1 MKRLFVF
8 LLLSLSVLFGCRKE
22 VSFFG
27 SGDNPDVLPTPDP
40 ITTVVQGNV
49 LDETGQPAAGVL
61 VQAGSKTATTD
72 SKGYFRIADAALDK
86 KAALVTATMPGYYK
100 AYRTFGATSGAN
112 QVVIKLIKK
121 VVAGT
126 VSASAGGE
134 VALSNGSKVA
144 LPANGVVTAAGNVAY
159 TGTVNVY
166 ASYIDPTSADINQV
180 IPGSLLATN
189 KEGKRVLL
197 ASYGMMAVELES
209 TSGEKL
215 QIKSGA
221 TARLTTAIPASIQN
235 SAPTAIPLWSVDE
248 TTGVWKEEGTA
259 TRNGNVY
266 VGDVSHFSFW
276 NVDVA
281 QNTVTLSMT
290 LKNNSNKPLVNAAVR
305 IWRTSEGGASF
316 ATGYTDS
323 LGQVSGYVPANES
336 LSLELL
342 DECGTSFY
350 TQNVGALSKSTD
362 LGVITVSNTGSSVV
376 TIRGKLVN
384 CSNAAVTKGF
394 AIVTYGYKVQYA
406 AVNASGDFETTF
418 TRCSSSPSTIDIVG
432 VDNTSQQQSN
442 ASSVPVAVPLTNAGT
457 LSACGTSSAEFISY
471 TLDGTDISISS
482 ASGDSLTAYTKDS
495 VQVITKTTYFS
506 GLKLGTSSN
515 ISLLFRHTAT
525 SGTYPVDDLTVQ
537 TFDRTT
543 LITPFNVVL
552 TNYPQSAGLFYE
564 GSFSGSFRDA
574 SNAMHTINGTFR
586 LRRVF

>member
-8 LLLSLSVLFGCRKE
+8 LLLSLTVLFACRKE

-27 SGDNPDVLPTPDP
+27 TGDNPDVLPVPDP

-72 SKGYFRIADAALDK
+72 GKGYFRIADAPLDK
-86 KAALVTATMPGYYK
+86 KAALVTATLPGYYK
-100 AYRTFGATSGAN
+100 AYRTFAATSGAN
-112 QVVIKLIKK
+112 QVVMKLIKK
-121 VVAGT
+121 TVAGT
-126 VSASAGGE
+126 VSAASGGE
-134 VALSNGSKVA
+134 VVLNNGSKIA
-144 LPANGVVTAAGNVAY
+144 LPANGVVTATGNAAFS
-159 TGTVNVY
+159 GTVNVY
-166 ASYIDPTSADINQV
+166 ASYIDPTSADISQI

-209 TSGEKL
+209 ASGEKL
-215 QIKSGA
+215 QIKPGT
-221 TARLTTAIPASIQN
+221 TARLTTAIPASIQA
-235 SAPTAIPLWSVDE
+235 SAPATIALWSVDE
-248 TTGVWKEEGTA
+248 TTGVWQEEGTA
-259 TRNGNVY
+259 TKNGSVY

-290 LKNNSNKPLVNAAVR
+290 LKNSNNKPLVNAAVR

-316 ATGYTDS
+316 ASGHTDS
-323 LGQVSGYVPANES
+323 LGQVSGYVPANEP

-342 DECGTSFY
+342 DECGASFY
-350 TQNVGALSKSTD
+350 TQNIGALGKSTD
-362 LGVITVSNTGSSVV
+362 LGTVTVANTGSEVV
-376 TIRGKLVN
+376 TIRGKLVD

-394 AIVTYGYKVQYA
+394 AIITYGYKVRYA
-406 AVNASGDFETTF
+406 AVNATGDFETTF
-418 TRCSSSPSTIDIVG
+418 TRCSSSPSTVEIVG
-432 VDNTSQQQSN
+432 VDNTSQQQSS
-442 ASSVPVAVPLTNAGT
+442 ASSVTVAVPLTNAGT

-471 TLDGTDISISS
+471 TIDGNNVSISS
-482 ASGDSLTAYTKDS
+482 ATADSLTAFTIDS
-495 VQVITKTTYFS
+495 MQIATKTTYFS
-506 GLKLGTSSN
+506 GLRIGTDN
-515 ISLLFRHTAT
+515 YITMRFRHAAA
-525 SGTYPVDDLTVQ
+525 SGTYPLDELSVQ
-537 TFDRTT
+537 TFQRTT

-552 TNYPQSAGLFYE
+552 TAYPQSAGLFYE

-574 SNAMHTINGTFR
+574 SNATHTINGTFR